1 MKQITKILGRM
12 EASLNGSLDG
22 LELDNT
28 DDVIEKSLVIEMVND
43 LKMLVNEAQAEV
55 KNISSNPVLSNSLPP
70 VCVCEG
76 AFGENENCPSCF
88 PVSIISG
95 GNV

>member
-1 MKQITKILGRM
+1 MKQISRILGRM

-43 LKMLVNEAQAEV
+43 LKMLVNEAQTEV
-55 KNISSNPVLSNSLPP
+55 KNISSNPMLADSVAICKHEGCFLLAT
-70 VCVCEG
+70 CKEYCGGHCECL
-76 AFGENENCPSCF
+76 A
-88 PVSIISG
+88 
-95 GNV
+95 